1 MVSMGKQPLW
11 MGFLS
16 LLLIGSAGGLYAGDA
31 REAFAEL
38 EAELQSATD
47 AFFTALAEAEPQ
59 AGGEGKSAPPSRP
72 VVDRR
77 PEILKKMDALAAATK
92 DEADARFVALN
103 TFFWSV
109 SVQPES
115 LLDRFEKFTK
125 KYPDESELAEIIIAL
140 PDVYRKS
147 GTLEQWSRVLR
158 EFARTT
164 KSPELKS
171 ITTFVV
177 GRLFMSNGKL
187 SDARSAFEDVARNAG
202 EDRELEQAAR
212 AFLFEIEHLQIGM
225 KAPDFKARSLSG
237 REVSLRDVRGKVVL
251 LNFWASWCVPCIIEI
266 PHLQKLAETF
276 RDQPFDIFAFSL
288 DDNLEAIENVMKVRR
303 MPGVVAWAGEEPA
316 KSAAEAYNVQMLP
329 TMYLLDREGVI
340 RARDPEVDKIEPL
353 IRSLLKPADEPASE
367 DVKKPADDREPPKQP

>member
-1 MVSMGKQPLW
+1 
-11 MGFLS
+11 MGFFA
-16 LLLIGSAGGLYAGDA
+16 LLLIVSARGLHAGDA

-47 AFFTALAEAEPQ
+47 AYFASLAEAEQ
-59 AGGEGKSAPPSRP
+59 KKGGEGKETETSRP

-77 PEILKKMDALAAATK
+77 PDILKKMDALASSTK
-92 DEADARFVALN
+92 DEADARFVAMN

-115 LLDRFEKFTK
+115 LLERFEKFTK
-125 KYPDESELAEIIIAL
+125 KYPDEPELAEIIIAL

-147 GTLEQWSRVLR
+147 STLEQWNRVLR
-158 EFARTT
+158 EYARTT
-164 KSPELKS
+164 KSTELKS

-177 GRLFMSNGKL
+177 GRLFMNDGKL
-187 SDARSAFEDVARNAG
+187 SEAKSAFEDAARNAG
-202 EDRELEQAAR
+202 EDRELEQAAK

-237 REVSLRDVRGKVVL
+237 REVNLRDVRGKVVL

-276 RDQPFDIFAFSL
+276 REQPFEVFAFSL
-288 DDNLEAIENVMKVRR
+288 DDNLEAIENVMKIRR
-303 MPGVVAWAGEEPA
+303 MPGVVAWAGEEPG
-316 KSAAEAYNVQMLP
+316 KSAAEAYNVQVLP

-340 RARDPEVDKIEPL
+340 RARDPEVDKLESLIETL
-353 IRSLLKPADEPASE
+353 VKPADEPASE
-367 DVKKPADDREPPKQP
+367 KALKPAENPEPPKQP